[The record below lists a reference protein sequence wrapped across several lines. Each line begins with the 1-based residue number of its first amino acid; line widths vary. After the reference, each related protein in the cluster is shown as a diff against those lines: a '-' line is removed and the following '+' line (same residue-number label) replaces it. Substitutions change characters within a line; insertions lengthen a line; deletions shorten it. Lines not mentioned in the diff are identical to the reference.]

1 MAEKVHNKNK
11 IETSI
16 IGRIFVDFS
25 DQPIHDHG
33 KKNLVIGIQL

>member
-11 IETSI
+11 IEASI

-25 DQPIHDHG
+25 DRPIHDHG
-33 KKNLVIGIQL
+33 KKNFVIGIQL